1 MAQFDD
7 VMKNQIA
14 AILKV
19 INFSRCLKEDKIPCH
34 IEDGLFLGSVGAAN
48 NKNALRSSNISHVL
62 TIANSLAPVYPN
74 DFVYKV
80 IAVADREET
89 NLRQYFDECINFID
103 EAKRQ
108 GGGVLVHCFVGKSRS
123 VTIVLAYLMKKHGM
137 TVSQALEH
145 VKSRRPQAS
154 PNAGFILQ
162 LQELLHQS
170 SWQIA
175 PVDVMKNQ
183 IATILRVIDF
193 SRCFKDDNIPCH
205 IEDGLYLGSVG
216 AALNKNALRSNN
228 ITHVLTLLKSLPP
241 IYTNDIVYKAI
252 AVTDREETNLREY
265 FDECINFIYEAR
277 RQGGCVLV
285 HCYAGRSRSVT
296 IVLAYLMKKHGMTV
310 SQALEHVKSRRPQ
323 ASPNSGFIL
332 QLQEYERFLRGS
344 SSC

>member
-108 GGGVLVHCFVGKSRS
+108 GGGVLVHCFVGKSR
-123 VTIVLAYLMKKHGM
+123 
-137 TVSQALEH
+137 
-145 VKSRRPQAS
+145 R
-154 PNAGFILQ
+154 
-162 LQELLHQS
+162 
-170 SWQIA
+170 
-175 PVDVMKNQ
+175 
-183 IATILRVIDF
+183 
-193 SRCFKDDNIPCH
+193 
-205 IEDGLYLGSVG
+205 
-216 AALNKNALRSNN
+216 
-228 ITHVLTLLKSLPP
+228 
-241 IYTNDIVYKAI
+241 
-252 AVTDREETNLREY
+252 
-265 FDECINFIYEAR
+265 
-277 RQGGCVLV
+277 
-285 HCYAGRSRSVT
+285 
-296 IVLAYLMKKHGMTV
+296 
-310 SQALEHVKSRRPQ
+310 
-323 ASPNSGFIL
+323 
-332 QLQEYERFLRGS
+332 
-344 SSC
+344 